1 MRVVESLN
9 AGLHGLM
16 EADDDVLVIGQ
27 DILDPYG
34 GAFKVTRGLSS
45 KYPDRVMAAPISEA
59 AIVGCATG
67 LALRGRRPFAEIM
80 FGDFMTLAMD
90 QLVNHAAKF
99 PWMYNGQVSVPLVV
113 RAPMGGRRGYG
124 PTHSQSLEKHL
135 CGVPGLTVLALHQY
149 MDPAALFREA
159 YALKTPVVVIE
170 NKVLYARE
178 VRPAEDLHLV
188 DDPEIVFFAYGGSV
202 EVTKK
207 AADIL
212 LEDEEVGAKV
222 VAVTKLSPFAEDDV
236 LAGLGNCR
244 AALAIEEG
252 AAGWGFA
259 AEVAR
264 ALINKDVRFDSL
276 AAPSDHPIPA
286 GLSWEQ
292 GILPNAEQV
301 RGCALNLLGLT

>member
-16 EADDDVLVIGQ
+16 GADNDVLVIGE
-27 DILDPYG
+27 DVLDPYG
-34 GAFKVTRGLSS
+34 GAFKVTQGLSS
-45 KYPDRVMAAPISEA
+45 KYPERVMATPISEA

-67 LALRGRRPFAEIM
+67 MALRGRRPFAEIM

-113 RAPMGGRRGYG
+113 RVPMGGRRGYG

-149 MDPAALFREA
+149 MDPAALLNQA
-159 YALKTPVVVIE
+159 YDLKTPVVIIE

-178 VRPAEDLHLV
+178 VRPAEDLHLAN
-188 DDPEIVFFAYGGSV
+188 DPEIVIFSYGGCV
-202 EVTKK
+202 EVAKK
-207 AADIL
+207 AADM
-212 LEDEEVGAKV
+212 LEDEEEVSATV
-222 VAVTKLSPFAEDDV
+222 VAVSKLSPFDEDAV

-244 AALAIEEG
+244 AALAVEEG

-259 AEVAR
+259 AEVAH
-264 ALINKDVRFDSL
+264 ALINKGVRFDSL
-276 AAPSDHPIPA
+276 AAPGNHPIPA

-292 GILPNAEQV
+292 SILPGAEQV
-301 RGCALNLLGLT
+301 RRCALNLLGLT